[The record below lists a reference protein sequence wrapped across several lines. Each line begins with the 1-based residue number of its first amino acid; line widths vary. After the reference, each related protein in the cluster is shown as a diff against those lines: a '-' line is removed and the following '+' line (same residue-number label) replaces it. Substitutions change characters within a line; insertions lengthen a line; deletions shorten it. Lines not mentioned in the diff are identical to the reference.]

1 MTKTMTPV
9 ATQDAE
15 IRFNTGST
23 ATVTVGLIPQDW
35 QDKNMANHPADESVF
50 YWLDAYEWI
59 SFGYGF
65 QADDWTV
72 ISN

>member
-1 MTKTMTPV
+1 MTQTIAPV

-15 IRFNTGST
+15 IRWSNGDVNT
-23 ATVTVGLIPQDW
+23 ATFALIPQDW
-35 QDKNMANHPADESVF
+35 QDKDMSQHPADDSVF

-65 QADDWTV
+65 QADNWTV